1 VELSWPIKL
10 RIAAVVAT
18 GVVLIGILAWPLAA
32 PHDPLGAVCFS
43 NLSDLGAVYL
53 VLIAFLVGFFSYF
66 ISWPYGREIGI
77 LAVPSGLAIWAGR
90 SGSLAELI
98 QLGPALSQ
106 RQALFASLKWEPF
119 FWLLIIAAG
128 LAGVLFGQKI
138 WPRSHKAE
146 TSAKSNPQPAKYLNA
161 IVALIGSAFIA
172 HFCIKVLAL
181 DFTMSN
187 DTNNT
192 LVAQPAVGQIIFA
205 VLVSFGLAA
214 FIVNKFLNTSYIW
227 PTLASVLVTVF
238 AVVTYAKQ
246 DVLQNFVESWPATFF
261 SSSVVCVLPLQM
273 VVFGSLGSIVGYWMA
288 IRYTYHKKHEQK

>member
-1 VELSWPIKL
+1 MVELSWLIKL

-32 PHDPLGAVCFS
+32 PHDPLGVVRFS
-43 NLSDLGAVYL
+43 NLSYLGAIYL

-77 LAVPSGLAIWAGR
+77 LAVPSGLAIWASR

-98 QLGPALSQ
+98 QLSPTLSQ

-128 LAGVLFGQKI
+128 LAGVIFGQKM
-138 WPRSHKAE
+138 WPRSYKAE

-161 IVALIGSAFIA
+161 VVALIGSAFIA
-172 HFCIKVLAL
+172 YLCIKILAQ
-181 DFTMSN
+181 DFTMS
-187 DTNNT
+187 NNT

-214 FIVNKFLNTSYIW
+214 FVVNKFLKTSYIW
-227 PTLASVLVTVF
+227 PTIASILVTAF
-238 AVVTYAKQ
+238 AITTYAKQ
-246 DVLQNFVESWPATFF
+246 DVLQNFMESWPATFF

-273 VVFGSLGSIVGYWMA
+273 VVFGSLGSIAGYWIA
-288 IRYTYHKKHEQK
+288 IRYTYHGKHEQK